1 MTTLIDP
8 SLITGKNY
16 KPDSSGDK
24 VSNMIL
30 TKTDETTGT
39 ISINNESYDGI
50 TITDWTNIFNIVGWD
65 LNYAPVMFRA
75 KHTSIQTLTR
85 KETTNVLRY
94 LHYVK
99 TGVLQQKRQGGNG
112 FA

>member
-1 MTTLIDP
+1 MTSLIDP
-8 SLITGKNY
+8 RIITGKNY
-16 KPDSSGDK
+16 TPDSTGDK

-30 TKTDETTGT
+30 TKLDESTGT

-50 TITDWTNIFNIVGWD
+50 TIADWTNIFNIVGWD
-65 LNYAPVMFRA
+65 LNYAPIMFRA
-75 KHTSIQTLTR
+75 KNSSTQTLTR

>member
-8 SLITGKNY
+8 RIITGKNY
-16 KPDSSGDK
+16 KPDTNSEK
-24 VSNMIL
+24 VSTMVL

-50 TITDWTNIFNIVGWD
+50 TVAEWTNIFSIVGWD
-65 LNYAPVMFRA
+65 LNFAPVMFRT
-75 KHTSIQTLTR
+75 KHTSTQTLTR

-94 LHYVK
+94 LHFVK
-99 TGVLQQKRQGGNG
+99 TGILQQKRQGGNG